1 MRLQNVFQRV
11 FIKLSNNIQG
21 LIDFLFV
28 VLQLLIFKVC
38 GVIEISKIKFSN
50 ILGTERVKQNINPL
64 MFGGNKRAAHT

>member
-1 MRLQNVFQRV
+1 MRSQNVFQRV

>member
-1 MRLQNVFQRV
+1 MRSQNVFQRV

-38 GVIEISKIKFSN
+38 GVIQISKIKFSN

-64 MFGGNKRAAHT
+64 MSGGNKRAAHT